1 MSYTLERIASL
12 VGAHLWGSET
22 VEVRWILTDSRSL
35 CFPEDTLFLR
45 WKAVVTTGTVIFP
58 NFIVGGYALLWSVVC
73 RKT

>member
-12 VGAHLWGSET
+12 VGAHLWGSEA

-35 CFPEDTLFLR
+35 CFPEDTLF
-45 WKAVVTTGTVIFP
+45 F
-58 NFIVGGYALLWSVVC
+58 ALESRRNDGHRYIPELYRRGVRSLWSVVC